1 MCMMVNAEKGWYSMP
16 TKAIVHNVPEQVKRQ
31 SIETL
36 RVRKETLEYLRRSGF
51 KTIEDIV
58 KRQNEIPSDFR
69 GNIYAYIIF
78 GIEG

>member
-1 MCMMVNAEKGWYSMP
+1 MP

-36 RVRKETLEYLRRSGF
+36 RVRKETLEYLRRNGF

>member
-1 MCMMVNAEKGWYSMP
+1 MP